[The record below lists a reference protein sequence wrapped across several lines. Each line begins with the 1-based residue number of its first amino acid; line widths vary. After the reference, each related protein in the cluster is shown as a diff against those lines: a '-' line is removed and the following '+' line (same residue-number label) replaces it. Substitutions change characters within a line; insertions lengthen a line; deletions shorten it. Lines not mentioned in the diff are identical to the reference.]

1 MSASDKKKLRKEQN
15 AAAITERQKKASKEA
30 KQLKVYTTVF
40 ISAMAIVLV
49 AAIFIGLFVANGK
62 PAIGWINN
70 ATIAVDVDGTELT
83 TVGLNYYYKDYI
95 QSFADQ
101 YSDYGNY
108 AYTYLQ
114 LYTGLDVSK
123 PLDEQTYNKDTGETW
138 ADYFT
143 TSAKDNA
150 KWAYGLYNKAM
161 AEGYKLTDTEQKNLD
176 MQETNLENI
185 AQYYGYSSAAAY
197 LRGVYGPGST
207 VKSYM
212 EYSRINAIANSYASN
227 YYNGLE
233 FKDADFREYEKDKLT
248 DYNSYSFS
256 YYYCSVNDFL
266 TFNGGGKTE
275 KDENGKETTTYTD
288 AQKETA
294 RKDAEAAAKG
304 LAIADNATLE
314 KLNEAIKKLPIHKDK
329 KADDLKKIN
338 ATENKLVLSGAIQND
353 DFKKWVTDK
362 SRKDGDITTIEIKSG
377 EGKDAVVSGY
387 YVLLYQGM
395 DENKQHL
402 ANVQHILVKFTG
414 GTKDKTTGQTTYT
427 EEEKKSAKLK
437 AEAILDEFLKG
448 EKQDSE
454 AFTKLAK
461 VKSEDTGSKDSGGLI
476 EGIYRDSN
484 YVQSFKD
491 WALDNRKPG
500 DTGVIESEYGYH
512 VMFYKEDGKLTYRD
526 YMIDI
531 DLTNERFE
539 EWEKA
544 IVEKVTVTDKNLSGL
559 DSSFVIAG

>member
-1 MSASDKKKLRKEQN
+1 MSASDKKKLRKEQK
-15 AAAITERQKKASKEA
+15 AAAMTERQKKANKEA
-30 KQLKVYTTVF
+30 KALKTYTFTF
-40 ISAMAIVLV
+40 IIMMVLIVSIFLGITLRTPVTGLINRATTAVLV
-49 AAIFIGLFVANGK
+49 
-62 PAIGWINN
+62 
-70 ATIAVDVDGTELT
+70 DGEKLT
-83 TVGLNYYYKDYI
+83 TAQLNYFYKDYI

-101 YSDYGNY
+101 YSSYGNY

-123 PLDEQTYNKDTGETW
+123 PLDEQIYNKETGETW

-150 KWAYGLYNKAM
+150 KWTYGLYNKAM
-161 AEGYKLTDTEQKNLD
+161 AEGHKLTDTEQKNLD
-176 MQETNLENI
+176 MQESNLELI
-185 AQYYGYSSAAAY
+185 ATTYYGYSSAAAY
-197 LRGVYGPGST
+197 LRSVYGPGAT

-212 EYSRINAIANSYASN
+212 EYSRINAIANSYANS
-227 YYNGLE
+227 YYEGLE
-233 FKDADFREYEKDKLT
+233 FKDADYREFEKDKLT

-275 KDENGKETTTYTD
+275 KDENGKTTTTYTD
-288 AQKETA
+288 EQKEQA

-304 LAIADNATLE
+304 LAVKDNATLE
-314 KLNEAIKKLPIHKDK
+314 KLNAAIKALPIHKDK
-329 KADDLKKIN
+329 KAEDLEKIA
-338 ATENKLVLSGAIQND
+338 ATENTLVLSGSIQNA
-353 DFKKWVTDK
+353 DFKKWITDK
-362 SRKDGDITTIEIKSG
+362 DRKTGDITTIEIKSG

-387 YVLLYQGM
+387 YVLLFQDM
-395 DENKQHL
+395 DENKQPL

-414 GTKDKTTGQTTYT
+414 GTKDATTGETTYT
-427 EEEKKSAKLK
+427 AAEKEAAKKK

-448 EKQDSE
+448 EKKDSE
-454 AFTKLAK
+454 AFGKLAGT
-461 VKSEDTGSKDSGGLI
+461 KSDDTGTKSTGGLI

-500 DTGVIESEYGYH
+500 DTGIIESEYGYH

-531 DLTNERFE
+531 DLTNDRYEK
-539 EWEKA
+539 WETA
-544 IVEKVTVTDKNLSGL
+544 IVEKVVITDKNLKGL
-559 DSSFVIAG
+559 DRDFKIAG